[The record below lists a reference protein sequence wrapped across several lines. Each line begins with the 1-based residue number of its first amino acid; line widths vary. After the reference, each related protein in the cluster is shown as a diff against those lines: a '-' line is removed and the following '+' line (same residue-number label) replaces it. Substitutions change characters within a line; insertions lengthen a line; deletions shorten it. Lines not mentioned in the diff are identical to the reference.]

1 MLQARV
7 DWCRATL
14 QLPFFV
20 LLNRQG
26 VKHAGRGSLVGRCM
40 RLQQSDGGG
49 LAFAAA
55 VALIQ
60 KQMMCNKQT
69 ARNLATEGLVEG

>member
-1 MLQARV
+1 MLGQ
-7 DWCRATL
+7 
-14 QLPFFV
+14 
-20 LLNRQG
+20 
-26 VKHAGRGSLVGRCM
+26 RGSLVGRCM

-69 ARNLATEGLVEG
+69 ARSLATEGLVEG